1 MRRGAIHRPEVLDAM
16 LDDLRDTAPEQIL
29 ITGDL
34 TNVSLESE
42 FPLAREWLG
51 RIGSPERVTLVP
63 GNHDAYVRVARARSW
78 DLWSGYLESDA
89 AGRELLSGGDDAK
102 PGGLEFPSVRL
113 RGPLAIVGLSSAL
126 PTPPFLASG
135 AIGSAQLERCER
147 VLLELAASE
156 YFRVVLIHHPPV
168 PGVATPRRA
177 LRDAEALCSVLRR
190 TGADLV
196 LHGHMH
202 RTGLHSVPGRNGPI
216 PVVGVRSASDFG
228 SKPHKRAQ
236 YHLYDVE
243 SDGRS
248 GARPR
253 FRIAMRT
260 RGYDAASGRFDAEGE
275 VVPDLGLVA

>member
-1 MRRGAIHRPEVLDAM
+1 VLDAM

-42 FPLAREWLG
+42 FTLAREWLR
-51 RIGSPERVTLVP
+51 RIGTPERVTLVP

-78 DLWSGYLESDA
+78 SLWSGYLESDT
-89 AGRELLSGGDDAK
+89 AGRALLGGADDAE
-102 PGGLEFPSVRL
+102 PGRLEFPSVRL
-113 RGPLAIVGLSSAL
+113 RGPLAIVGLSSAR
-126 PTPPFLASG
+126 PTPPFMASG
-135 AIGSAQLERCER
+135 AVGAGQLGRLER
-147 VLLELAASE
+147 VLEELAASD

-177 LRDAEALCSVLRR
+177 LRDADALCGVLRR

-202 RTGLHSVPGRNGPI
+202 RTGLHRVPGRDGSI

-248 GARPR
+248 GGHPR

-260 RGYDAASGRFDAEGE
+260 RGFDTAARRFGAEGE
-275 VVPDLGLVA
+275 ALRDLASVA

>member
-16 LDDLRDTAPEQIL
+16 LDDLRDAAPEQIL

-42 FPLAREWLG
+42 FPLARDWLR

-78 DLWSGYLESDA
+78 DLWSEYLESDA
-89 AGRELLSGGDDAK
+89 AGRELLGEGVDAK
-102 PGGLEFPSVRL
+102 PGGIEFPSVRL
-113 RGPLAIVGLSSAL
+113 RGPLAIVGLSSAQ
-126 PTPPFLASG
+126 PTLPFLASG
-135 AIGSAQLERCER
+135 AVGAAQLGRLER
-147 VLLELAASE
+147 VLQELAASD

-177 LRDAEALCSVLRR
+177 LRDAPALCSVLWR

-202 RTGLHSVPGRNGPI
+202 RTGLHRVRGRDGTI
-216 PVVGVRSASDFG
+216 PVVGVRSSSDMG

-248 GARPR
+248 GGRPC

-260 RGYDAASGRFDAEGE
+260 RGFDAAARRFVSEGE
-275 VVPDLGLVA
+275 AVRDLGNIA